1 MKPDIKGLTKLAQRI
16 RRVPKKQFNIN
27 EWLVKGP
34 HCGTAGCIAGW
45 AAITFPHRFRK
56 VRGFVG
62 ELSNIT
68 DYYIEHRSSGLG
80 DEYGFAKGFNISE
93 EDARE
98 LVLENFKTKR
108 TPKKAADAIMKLVTK
123 LKK

>member
-16 RRVPKKQFNIN
+16 RRVPKKQFSIE
-27 EWLVKGP
+27 EWLVEKP

-45 AAITFPHRFRK
+45 ASIIFPHRFRK
-56 VRGFVG
+56 VHGFKD
-62 ELSNIT
+62 EMNNK
-68 DYYIEHRSSGLG
+68 DYQIQHRSSGST
-80 DEYGFAKGFNISE
+80 DEYGFAKGFRISE
-93 EDARE
+93 GDARA